1 MRRLDEH
8 EEMME
13 RIEAKLDVLMSR
25 MVEKDKAKQARPFI
39 DYIKDPERA
48 PEILAQMHRW
58 IDKAYRVDALIYIQA
73 ALDAKVF
80 NCKPPFPV

>member
-25 MVEKDKAKQARPFI
+25 MVEKDKAKH
-39 DYIKDPERA
+39 ENL
-48 PEILAQMHRW
+48 LA
-58 IDKAYRVDALIYIQA
+58 
-73 ALDAKVF
+73 
-80 NCKPPFPV
+80 